1 MGGGGRTG
9 GAKPDKELSLEQVS
23 GDRPVSTDPSMHVEA
38 LKKLFDSGVTIVNAH
53 SGPAEPA
60 EGF

>member
-1 MGGGGRTG
+1 
-9 GAKPDKELSLEQVS
+9 
-23 GDRPVSTDPSMHVEA
+23 MHVEA